1 MWWVWD
7 APNSQG
13 PLVGAYSGMGAGG
26 QFITVLPRLDM
37 VIAHKTDTAQ
47 PSPHGASKRTR
58 SVTGAQYD
66 AILLMLYASYCGGNC
81 P

>member
-1 MWWVWD
+1 
-7 APNSQG
+7 
-13 PLVGAYSGMGAGG
+13 
-26 QFITVLPRLDM
+26 M

-47 PSPHGASKRTR
+47 PSPH
-58 SVTGAQYD
+58 GAQYD